1 MFPTIK
7 TENGIYNKPQSK
19 IEAMAKLHL
28 QHLNLNSGKKIQI
41 KLSADGAQ
49 VGRRAKFLN
58 FTFSFL
64 QQYCNSSFVDGN
76 YTLGIFDNVKEDYD
90 SLKSSF
96 KELFIELSQIKNI
109 SINNTSYDVEF
120 FFAGDEKMLS
130 LLLGVNAANAKT
142 LCISCKCQAKDF
154 YDTSKFWSI
163 SDINL
168 GARTFEDA
176 CSNIGLNGQK
186 HLPLIDFIPFCRFVF
201 DLLHANLRIS
211 ELLFE
216 SVFNELI
223 ILDHIGKTKK
233 RQNDFIQFLI
243 EN

>member
-1 MFPTIK
+1 M
-7 TENGIYNKPQSK
+7 EY
-19 IEAMAKLHL
+19 
-28 QHLNLNSGKKIQI
+28 
-41 KLSADGAQ
+41 
-49 VGRRAKFLN
+49 
-58 FTFSFL
+58 
-64 QQYCNSSFVDGN
+64 
-76 YTLGIFDNVKEDYD
+76 
-90 SLKSSF
+90 
-96 KELFIELSQIKNI
+96 
-109 SINNTSYDVEF
+109 
-120 FFAGDEKMLS
+120 FFAGDEKM
-130 LLLGVNAANAKT
+130 LLGVNAANAKT